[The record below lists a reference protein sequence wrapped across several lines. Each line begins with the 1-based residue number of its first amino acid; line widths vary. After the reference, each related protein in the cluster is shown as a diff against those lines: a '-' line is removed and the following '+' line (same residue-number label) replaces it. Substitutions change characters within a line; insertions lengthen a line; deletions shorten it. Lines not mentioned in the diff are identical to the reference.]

1 MIDRWS
7 CFDMLASLAATL
19 HFQSMTMDHNTENQ
33 QKPLPMSTNTM
44 SLTQK
49 HVPLWNV
56 ALPRKEMIPKQ
67 TKTKTNKMTAALL
80 WFLYNLGPTKFI
92 NQNCRGTT
100 CQSKWLESQR
110 HLLIVHHTFVQ
121 GFQGEAESSGQTDLS
136 PFHQKERVTWS
147 VAINQ
152 LLFPSWSRQ
161 SSEASTAEKGQE
173 KKYKDKKIKNKE

>member
-1 MIDRWS
+1 MMFSWNDWQVEL
-7 CFDMLASLAATL
+7 FL
-19 HFQSMTMDHNTENQ
+19 HADFPGSYSALSIHGYGPQHR
-33 QKPLPMSTNTM
+33 KPAEMSTNTM

-56 ALPRKEMIPKQ
+56 AFPRREMIPKQ
-67 TKTKTNKMTAALL
+67 TKTKTNKMTAALF

-92 NQNCRGTT
+92 NQNCCGTT
-100 CQSKWLESQR
+100 SQSKWLESQR
-110 HLLIVHHTFVQ
+110 RLLIVHHTFVQ

-136 PFHQKERVTWS
+136 PFHQLERVTWS
-147 VAINQ
+147 AAINQ

-173 KKYKDKKIKNKE
+173 KIQRQKNKE